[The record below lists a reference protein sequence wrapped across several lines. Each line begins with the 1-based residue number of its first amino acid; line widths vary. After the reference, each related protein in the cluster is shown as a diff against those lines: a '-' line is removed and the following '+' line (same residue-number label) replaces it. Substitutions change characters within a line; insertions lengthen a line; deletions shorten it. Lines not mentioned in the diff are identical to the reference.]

1 MPFPFFGGWKSN
13 KLLYWKDADKTGQNP
28 VEVQNVSQLSH
39 VPGAADL
46 QLEFVQCIGTTL
58 HTTLGLH
65 PL

>member
-46 QLEFVQCIGTTL
+46 QLEFVPPITL
-58 HTTLGLH
+58 LSHFAEFLT
-65 PL
+65 